1 MSRFLSWLKRIFY
14 ARPAVGEKKHT
25 PLETVDFSLRQE
37 VNQNDLGSMV
47 LLVRTRND
55 GEIEKELMP
64 IIQAQYDLF
73 NDPGNGEEGG
83 IYKSGHIEYVHVYAG
98 DWDQSA

>member
-1 MSRFLSWLKRIFY
+1 MSRFLSWIKRIFH
-14 ARPAVGEKKHT
+14 AQPAVEIKNT
-25 PLETVDFSLRQE
+25 PCETIDFSLRQE

-55 GEIEKELMP
+55 GEIEREWLP
-64 IIQAQYDLF
+64 IVQAQYELM
-73 NDPGNGEEGG
+73 NDEANGI
-83 IYKSGHIEYVHVYAG
+83 IYKSGHIEYVHVWSG